1 MVSQTSLFTVRTGGQ
16 DSHMPSKLR
25 NLSVGDTLQIGPPG
39 PSSLESAPLWNP
51 LPMSVHGDCKFLL
64 SNRIW

>member
-25 NLSVGDTLQIGPPG
+25 NLSVGGTL
-39 PSSLESAPLWNP
+39 
-51 LPMSVHGDCKFLL
+51 
-64 SNRIW
+64 